1 MDSPGKAVRQAPCLK
16 TAVAE
21 NNKWITD
28 NDIITVSF
36 CTCIW
41 TVQARQSGKYL
52 VSKAAVAENNTWIT
66 DNDIITV
73 SSKITERWLYGIG
86 NI

>member
-1 MDSPGKAVRQAPCLK
+1 M
-16 TAVAE
+16 
-21 NNKWITD
+21 
-28 NDIITVSF
+28 
-36 CTCIW
+36 W
-41 TVQARQSGKYL
+41 TVQERQSGKYL

-73 SSKITERWLYGIG
+73 SLRTCMWTVQARQSGKRLVSKQQLQDNTLITDNDIITVSSKVTERWLYGIG